1 MSKVSNFLEST
12 NDESKC
18 LVVYDKYSVD
28 SIFGAAIIKYIIEN
42 ITDAADN
49 AICADLFD
57 KDVDFFDDEYT
68 NITFVGCYPNL
79 NDISKLFLKWN
90 DKMLFILSNKA
101 DLAKVK
107 NEEKKVFVE
116 YSEKDSCSLN
126 LYKIAFGEFESKVP
140 EVITIISDG
149 TMNKY
154 SDTYE
159 DYLKLSY
166 GIKYKTFQDIYSIVY
181 ELCTEDGAS
190 VESSIES
197 IKTVGASALDEMVNI
212 IDSNKSMI
220 LKNTFIVDN
229 NIEVPVI
236 WSNGLI
242 TETITREFEDF
253 NLVINI
259 FRNDYSI
266 NLEMIKV
273 GHAEYETRLEELE
286 TELTDIQTSLDENPN
301 DVAMNL
307 AKTNKIKEKKHLEY
321 LINFDCGKYLKNN
334 YKGSGSA
341 NHGFANVSY
350 KVFIKLLEMKT
361 I

>member
-1 MSKVSNFLEST
+1 
-12 NDESKC
+12 
-18 LVVYDKYSVD
+18 
-28 SIFGAAIIKYIIEN
+28 
-42 ITDAADN
+42 
-49 AICADLFD
+49 
-57 KDVDFFDDEYT
+57 
-68 NITFVGCYPNL
+68 
-79 NDISKLFLKWN
+79 
-90 DKMLFILSNKA
+90 
-101 DLAKVK
+101 
-107 NEEKKVFVE
+107 
-116 YSEKDSCSLN
+116 
-126 LYKIAFGEFESKVP
+126 
-140 EVITIISDG
+140 
-149 TMNKY
+149 
-154 SDTYE
+154 
-159 DYLKLSY
+159 
-166 GIKYKTFQDIYSIVY
+166 
-181 ELCTEDGAS
+181 
-190 VESSIES
+190 
-197 IKTVGASALDEMVNI
+197 
-212 IDSNKSMI
+212 MI

-229 NIEVPVI
+229 NIETPVI

-242 TETITREFEDF
+242 TETITREFTDF

-286 TELTDIQTSLDENPN
+286 TELTDIQTALDENSN
-301 DVAMNL
+301 DVSMNL